1 MIGFDHERL
10 KVYQIAIQYIA
21 LADNIAFSLPRG
33 RSYLADQLGRAALSI
48 VLNIAEGAGEFSKKG
63 KARFYRMA
71 LRSTTEWAAIMDVC
85 KILGLIDEHAESQAR
100 DLLIQIVAILTTM
113 VKNLTEEKQ
122 GEGLYDVISGDNSHQ
137 KVKSLMGVD
146 RR

>member
-1 MIGFDHERL
+1 
-10 KVYQIAIQYIA
+10 
-21 LADNIAFSLPRG
+21 
-33 RSYLADQLGRAALSI
+33 
-48 VLNIAEGAGEFSKKG
+48 
-63 KARFYRMA
+63 MA
-71 LRSTTEWAAIMDVC
+71 LRSTTECAAIMDVC

-113 VKNLTEEKQ
+113 VKNLTEENQGEGKGK

>member
-48 VLNIAEGAGEFSKKG
+48 VLNIAEGAGEFSKKD
-63 KARFYRMA
+63 KARFYRRA
-71 LRSTTEWAAIMDVC
+71 LRSTTEWAATMDVC

-113 VKNLTEEKQ
+113 VKNLTEENQ